1 MIVPSHSCATMLQR
15 FNRWRLA
22 NRHSLPLSYLFSN
35 ILQAL
40 AIAAWASQTKLNALL
55 VKTCSIV
62 VHSRLLK
69 GSMARRGYTWQDHHK
84 DCRRMIR
91 QWRSKARGC
100 THLEFS
106 ASRDQAAADD
116 SSANRLAG
124 AQRFVFGSQEWRPPW
139 LPAQLWFE
147 VTWRL
152 RLYATQCRL
161 CSLHR
166 MHGCP
171 AA

>member
-22 NRHSLPLSYLFSN
+22 NHHSVPLCYLLSN
-35 ILQAL
+35 TRQAL
-40 AIAAWASQTKLNALL
+40 AIAAWAWQTKLNALI
-55 VKTCSIV
+55 VKTCSVV
-62 VHSRLLK
+62 VHSRLLNR
-69 GSMARRGYTWQDHHK
+69 SIARWGYTWQDYHK

-106 ASRDQAAADD
+106 ASKDQAATDD

-124 AQRFVFGSQEWRPPW
+124 AQRFVFGSQNGAHRGS
-139 LPAQLWFE
+139 QLNCGS
-147 VTWRL
+147 R
-152 RLYATQCRL
+152 
-161 CSLHR
+161 
-166 MHGCP
+166 
-171 AA
+171 